1 MDDKE
6 FLAAFHQRTLASTEF
21 KHRGHLR
28 LAWLILQHHSP
39 EEAARILSREIQRF
53 AASQGVPGR
62 YHETL
67 TRFWVHLVNHAMSQA
82 SQAKGIDELIER
94 FPLLMEKDLP
104 YRHWNRATFDSQTAR
119 AGWVPPDVS
128 PLP

>member
-1 MDDKE
+1 MDDTE
-6 FLAAFHQRTLASTEF
+6 FLAAFHDGSLAGSEF

-28 LAWLILQHHSP
+28 LAWLVLNRHSS

-53 AASQGVPGR
+53 ATSHGEPGR

-67 TRFWVHLVNHAMSQA
+67 TRFWVHLVSHAMSEA
-82 SQAKGIDELIER
+82 PHVRGIDELVDR
-94 FPLLMEKDLP
+94 FPILLEKDLP
-104 YRHWNRATFDSQTAR
+104 YRHWTHTTFDSQDAR
-119 AGWVPPDVS
+119 AGWVSPDLS